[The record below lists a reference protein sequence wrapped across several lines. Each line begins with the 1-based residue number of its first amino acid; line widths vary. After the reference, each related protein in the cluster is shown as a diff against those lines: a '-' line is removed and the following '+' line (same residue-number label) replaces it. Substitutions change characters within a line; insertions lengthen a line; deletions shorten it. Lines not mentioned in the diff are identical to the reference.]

1 MTGIGLI
8 PFLSSEVVVIP
19 SKKIKHK
26 NNFNHGDEARKGIKV
41 WRNHIGIGREGL
53 LNLG

>member
-8 PFLSSEVVVIP
+8 PFLSSEVVLIP

-26 NNFNHGDEARKGIKV
+26 NNFKHGDEAEKGSKSGEIT
-41 WRNHIGIGREGL
+41 
-53 LNLG
+53 